1 MTNKDVKLTD
11 GIRNEAVFNQVFS
24 NEEIAKTF
32 FEKFLKLKFLDFN
45 LVNQKNEPGEL
56 ATLVFPGVRFEAT
69 LDDKKKSKAAF
80 GICLTCEKEKNY
92 SYALKIY
99 G

>member
-11 GIRNEAVFNQVFS
+11 GIRNEAVFNKVFS

-32 FEKFLKLKFLDFN
+32 FEKFLKLKFLDFK

-56 ATLVFPGVRFEAT
+56 ATLVFPGVR
-69 LDDKKKSKAAF
+69 
-80 GICLTCEKEKNY
+80 
-92 SYALKIY
+92 LKLLLMIRKRVKQPLVFA
-99 G
+99 